1 MLVKDMLKVL
11 EGLDPD
17 CKIVVYDD
25 GNTYEIEAVDLEEAT
40 KDQPECGPVFLCVNT
55 PHGPVEQARIDAEDQ

>member
-40 KDQPECGPVFLCVNT
+40 KDQPERGPVFLCVNT
-55 PHGPVEQARIDAEDQ
+55 PG